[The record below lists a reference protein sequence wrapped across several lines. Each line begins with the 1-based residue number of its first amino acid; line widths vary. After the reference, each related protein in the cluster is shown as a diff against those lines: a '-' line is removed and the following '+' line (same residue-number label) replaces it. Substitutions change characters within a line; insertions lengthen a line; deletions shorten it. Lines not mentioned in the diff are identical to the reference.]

1 MKLEDLTPE
10 QLQVVQNNLAKLT
23 PEKQAQFQQVLQEL
37 QKRKAGE
44 VAQVHFLDF
53 VKHMWP
59 GFIGGRHHRIM
70 AEKFEAV
77 ARGEI
82 KRLAISLP
90 PRHAIMTAMK
100 IPTLRGLIPMADV
113 VVGDYVF
120 GPDGA
125 PVKVLGKSEVFKDR
139 ELYRVTT
146 DDGAS
151 LVVDGEHLWTVR
163 LDRKVKNWRDY
174 TTEDLWL
181 RQEGWVVKQQ
191 PHGKQKF
198 FKGKSN
204 DFRAPMLPTT
214 QPAQYPEKTLPIDPY
229 VLGVWLGDGS
239 RNNAVITCHDDD
251 AVFVRPEIERRG
263 YKTTDQATRYTFG
276 VLGLQVQLRNLGVL
290 NNKHIPRA
298 YLEASPTQRR
308 DLLKGLMDTD
318 GNISQKGQCFFAQS
332 NRAFIESVAEL
343 IRSLGVKANVLESEA
358 KIGDKSYGPSWKI
371 SFYASD
377 VCKLPRKEDRTLK
390 NNRKFGRYIKVEKLA
405 IVGDTQCI
413 KVDRDD
419 GLFLAGEGYICTH
432 NTKSEF
438 ASYLLPAWFLGNYP
452 QKQIM
457 QASHTA
463 DLAVNFGRKVRN
475 LVDSDKYKAVF
486 RDVELQTDSK
496 SAGRWGTNKGG
507 VYNALGV
514 GGGAAGKGA
523 DIFIIDDPHNEQDI
537 INGNTEVFD
546 KAWEWYMS
554 GPRQRLQPGGAVIV
568 VHTRW
573 SKKDL
578 IGRLL
583 DYAAK
588 NPEADQWE
596 YIEFPAIFD
605 EGTENERSLWPE
617 FWPLPELKKIRN
629 TIAPYLWNAQ
639 YMQNPT
645 TEEGALIKKEWWR
658 PWQYENPP
666 DCEFVIMS
674 LDPAQEAH
682 NRADF
687 SAVTVW
693 GVFYKEDED
702 TGARTTNVIILDAWK
717 ARMEFPHLKR
727 EMIEYYREW
736 QPDVFIVEKK
746 SAGAALYQEFRAMGI
761 PVSEFTP
768 TKGNDKIARVNSIT
782 DMFASGMVW
791 APEGMRWAEEVMQE
805 CSDFPNGEH
814 DDYVDTV
821 SQALIRIRRG
831 GFIKLPSDYEDDEVL
846 QRYGR
851 GKRLYAL

>member
-90 PRHAIMTAMK
+90 PRH
-100 IPTLRGLIPMADV
+100 
-113 VVGDYVF
+113 
-120 GPDGA
+120 
-125 PVKVLGKSEVFKDR
+125 
-139 ELYRVTT
+139 
-146 DDGAS
+146 
-151 LVVDGEHLWTVR
+151 
-163 LDRKVKNWRDY
+163 
-174 TTEDLWL
+174 
-181 RQEGWVVKQQ
+181 
-191 PHGKQKF
+191 
-198 FKGKSN
+198 
-204 DFRAPMLPTT
+204 
-214 QPAQYPEKTLPIDPY
+214 
-229 VLGVWLGDGS
+229 
-239 RNNAVITCHDDD
+239 
-251 AVFVRPEIERRG
+251 
-263 YKTTDQATRYTFG
+263 
-276 VLGLQVQLRNLGVL
+276 
-290 NNKHIPRA
+290 
-298 YLEASPTQRR
+298 
-308 DLLKGLMDTD
+308 
-318 GNISQKGQCFFAQS
+318 
-332 NRAFIESVAEL
+332 
-343 IRSLGVKANVLESEA
+343 
-358 KIGDKSYGPSWKI
+358 
-371 SFYASD
+371 
-377 VCKLPRKEDRTLK
+377 
-390 NNRKFGRYIKVEKLA
+390 
-405 IVGDTQCI
+405 
-413 KVDRDD
+413 
-419 GLFLAGEGYICTH
+419 
-432 NTKSEF
+432 TKSEF

-463 DLAVNFGRKVRN
+463 DLAINFGRKVRN

-605 EGTENERSLWPE
+605 EGTDKERSLWPE

-645 TEEGALIKKEWWR
+645 TEEGALIKKEWWQD
-658 PWQYENPP
+658 WVHEDPP
-666 DCEFVIMS
+666 DCEYTILS
-674 LDPAQEAH
+674 LDAAQEAH

-687 SAVTVW
+687 SAITMW
-693 GVFYKEDED
+693 GVFYREDEN
-702 TGARTTNVIILDAWK
+702 TGIKVANVILLNAWK
-717 ARMEFPHLKR
+717 ARMEFPELKKAML
-727 EMIEYYREW
+727 EEYKEW
-736 QPDVFIVEKK
+736 EPDTFIVEKK
-746 SAGAALYQEFRAMGI
+746 SAGAALYQEFRSMGI

-768 TKGNDKIARVNSIT
+768 TKGNDKIARVNAIS
-782 DMFASGMVW
+782 DMFSSGMVW
-791 APEGMRWAEEVMQE
+791 APLGHRWAEEVIQE
-805 CSDFPNGEH
+805 CSDFPHGEF
-814 DDYVDTV
+814 DDYVDSV
-821 SQALIRIRRG
+821 SQAIMRIRRG
-831 GFIKLPSDYEDDEVL
+831 GFIRLPSDYEDEEHD
-846 QRYGR
+846 QYRYR
-851 GKRLYAL
+851 GKRLYNI